1 MKKILAM
8 YMGILLLI
16 LNLIFVPAQV
26 ANGGGKE
33 FMKPEIS
40 FSAETRGWKWDGK
53 IRNFNSRTLFDYMNG
68 AAELYLAY
76 GVQSLDVYQLEK
88 PGQPL
93 LTMEIYMMGSSAD
106 AYGVFFFEKQ
116 DEDAGIGQ
124 GSEFGGGMLR
134 FWKGPYFVSIYGEG
148 EGPELEAAII
158 HLGKE
163 VAQSIPQSGPPPPLI
178 HTLPDA
184 KLGLISNSIRYLRSH
199 VLLNQRYFIANQN
212 ILHLSP
218 QTEAVIAQYLRG
230 SQKIHLLLIH
240 YSAEKQAETALQ
252 SFKKAYM
259 PEAGEKGFLQTEDRK
274 WTAARRHRE
283 FILAVFGAPA
293 LADADELIEAAEAK
307 LREKGR

>member
-1 MKKILAM
+1 MILAM
-8 YMGILLLI
+8 YTGILLLI

-26 ANGGGKE
+26 ANGGGKK
-33 FMKPEIS
+33 FMKPKIS
-40 FSAETRGWKWDGK
+40 FSAEIRGWKWDGK
-53 IRNFNSRTLFDYMNG
+53 VRDFNPRTLFDYMNG

-88 PGQPL
+88 PGQPS
-93 LTMEIYMMGSSAD
+93 LTMEIYRMGSSAD
-106 AYGVFFFEKQ
+106 AFGIFSFEKQ

-163 VAQSIPQSGPPPPLI
+163 VAQAVPHSGPPPQLI
-178 HTLPDA
+178 QSLPDTEF
-184 KLGLISNSIRYLRSH
+184 GLIPKSIRYLRSH
-199 VLLNQRYFIANQN
+199 VLLNQRFFIANQN

-230 SQKIHLLLIH
+230 SQKIHLLLIR
-240 YSAEKQAETALQ
+240 YSAEKQAESALQ
-252 SFKKAYM
+252 SFKKAYL
-259 PEAGEKGFLQTEDRK
+259 PEAGEKSFLQTEDRK
-274 WTAARRHRE
+274 WTVAKRHGE

-293 LADADELIEAAEAK
+293 LGDADRLITAAEIK
-307 LREKGR
+307 LREKGP

>member
-1 MKKILAM
+1 M

-148 EGPELEAAII
+148 RALNWRRPLSTW
-158 HLGKE
+158 GK
-163 VAQSIPQSGPPPPLI
+163 
-178 HTLPDA
+178 
-184 KLGLISNSIRYLRSH
+184 KW
-199 VLLNQRYFIANQN
+199 LNP
-212 ILHLSP
+212 SP
-218 QTEAVIAQYLRG
+218 
-230 SQKIHLLLIH
+230 K
-240 YSAEKQAETALQ
+240 
-252 SFKKAYM
+252 
-259 PEAGEKGFLQTEDRK
+259 
-274 WTAARRHRE
+274 AARRRH
-283 FILAVFGAPA
+283 
-293 LADADELIEAAEAK
+293 
-307 LREKGR
+307 